1 MFFNPSEIIF
11 DNNRGFSEQ
20 ALIFSIQADYMFG
33 LFKKKPKEKQPPQLQ
48 DLNNKPIKEGDKVT
62 SLRYELGTCTVVLEG
77 LEYFYVSDESGEK
90 VSYVK
95 MVDAITENQKVL
107 LVTED

>member
-1 MFFNPSEIIF
+1 
-11 DNNRGFSEQ
+11 
-20 ALIFSIQADYMFG
+20 MFG

-48 DLNNKPIKEGDKVT
+48 DLNGKPIKEGDRVT
-62 SLRYELGTCTVVLEG
+62 SLRYELGTCKVVLEG
-77 LEYFYVSDESGEK
+77 LEYFYVSEANGER

-107 LVTED
+107 LVTE